1 MATMSL
7 TEYVHHIAYLAKD
20 IDRQSPI
27 DWGMLAVDE
36 DQAYSLMAS
45 KVVEEMLPKY
55 DDPDVF
61 RDIMLATV
69 VQLVV
74 ENFTLNLKLQGKT

>member
-1 MATMSL
+1 MTTMSL

-20 IDRQSPI
+20 VDRQSPI
-27 DWGMLAVDE
+27 DWGMLAIDE

-45 KVVEEMLPKY
+45 KVVEELLPKY
-55 DDPDVF
+55 NDPETF

-74 ENFTLNLKLQGKT
+74 ENFTLNIKLQEKT